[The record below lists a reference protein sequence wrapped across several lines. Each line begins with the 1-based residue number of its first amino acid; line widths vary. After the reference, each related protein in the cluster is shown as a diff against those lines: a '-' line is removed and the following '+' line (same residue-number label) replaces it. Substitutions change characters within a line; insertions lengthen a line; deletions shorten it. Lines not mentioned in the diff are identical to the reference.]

1 MQHNRTEDNEIQSN
15 RALVGVVIQKRV
27 ATLFLLTKFAVF
39 LQTAIVRARAPPH
52 FDLIFAKFQIG
63 GRKGGI

>member
-1 MQHNRTEDNEIQSN
+1 MHYNRTKDDEVERN
-15 RALVGVVIQKRV
+15 RILSGVVISKWIT
-27 ATLFLLTKFAVF
+27 ASFLSTKFALF
-39 LQTAIVRARAPPH
+39 LQTAIVRTRAPPH